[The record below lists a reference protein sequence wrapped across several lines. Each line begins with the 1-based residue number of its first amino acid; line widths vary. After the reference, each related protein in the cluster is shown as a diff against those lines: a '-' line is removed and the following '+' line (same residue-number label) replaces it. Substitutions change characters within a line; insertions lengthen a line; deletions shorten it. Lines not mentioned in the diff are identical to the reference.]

1 MTVHAIKQTPPARSP
16 ERQALAAAIE
26 AHAEAKRA
34 AEAGREA
41 VARAEALAIAA
52 GSRLASANADVGRA
66 KERHTADVAAA
77 VAAGHAIPTSALR
90 SARADAQTKQ
100 DDLDALTAALE
111 QLQTQLAELE
121 AQASR
126 SELAVEAAI
135 NAVLAPRGS
144 QFARD
149 LVARRSESLAL
160 LAHLCFIRDR
170 GGERR
175 GDIFSPIRELSAPLA
190 NVTPEIDRVLGLG
203 VTYQDMEAARA
214 HAAVEALQEA
224 CAAMRA
230 DPDAPLPPLLS

>member
-1 MTVHAIKQTPPARSP
+1 VQT
-16 ERQALAAAIE
+16 
-26 AHAEAKRA
+26 
-34 AEAGREA
+34 
-41 VARAEALAIAA
+41 
-52 GSRLASANADVGRA
+52 
-66 KERHTADVAAA
+66 
-77 VAAGHAIPTSALR
+77 
-90 SARADAQTKQ
+90 DAQ
-100 DDLDALTAALE
+100 DDRDAATAALE
-111 QLQTQLAELE
+111 QLQTQLAELTE
-121 AQASR
+121 ESR
-126 SELAVEAAI
+126 RKELAVAAAV
-135 NAVLAPRGS
+135 NGVLAVRGF